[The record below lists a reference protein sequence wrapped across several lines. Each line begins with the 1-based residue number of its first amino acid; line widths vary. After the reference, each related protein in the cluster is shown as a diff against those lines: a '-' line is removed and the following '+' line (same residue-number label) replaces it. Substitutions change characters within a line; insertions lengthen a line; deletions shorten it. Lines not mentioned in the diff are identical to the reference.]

1 MGHSDVIFRM
11 SSILKWVGFWQLVM
25 WVGRRLELKE
35 GFILSKPYDRQ
46 VLQKGRNGNVDP
58 SSHFPLPKSAS
69 GAVRNVASAVVL
81 EPPHLRVSI
90 YLFIL

>member
-1 MGHSDVIFRM
+1 MGR
-11 SSILKWVGFWQLVM
+11 ILAARM

-35 GFILSKPYDRQ
+35 GLILSKPYDRQ
-46 VLQKGRNGNVDP
+46 VLQKGRNGNFDP

-69 GAVRNVASAVVL
+69 EAVRNVASAVVL